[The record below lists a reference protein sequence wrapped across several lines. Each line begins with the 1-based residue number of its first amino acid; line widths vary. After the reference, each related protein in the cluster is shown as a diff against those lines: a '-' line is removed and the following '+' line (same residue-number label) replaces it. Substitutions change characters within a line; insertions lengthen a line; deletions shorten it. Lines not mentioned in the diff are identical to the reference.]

1 MKGEELRKHIL
12 GFMYAERVKSAL
24 IIAGQLL
31 DALSDLAE
39 GERAGGLKMFASFV
53 KGASNEMRIAANIM
67 AASDWDGLS
76 GQLSLTEGYAR
87 LGQMEAAV
95 PHRALPARD
104 NIVVGQDHGRGH
116 PPPQPTTRHA
126 QSDEHCLHR
135 CLGAS
140 QEVIRGMRG
149 P

>member
-12 GFMYAERVKSAL
+12 GFVYAERVKSAL
-24 IIAGQLL
+24 IIAAQLL

-87 LGQMEAAV
+87 LGQMEAAREELSRSLSRV
-95 PHRALPARD
+95 
-104 NIVVGQDHGRGH
+104 
-116 PPPQPTTRHA
+116 TTIGAHA
-126 QSDEHCLHR
+126 MTSLKNAG
-135 CLGAS
+135 LL
-140 QEVIRGMRG
+140 
-149 P
+149 